1 MSLVLDEVIP
11 TPQQTEILYRQLM
24 IRSNNISHKKIPE
37 LEEHAHFVSHHP
49 YRAWYL
55 VTDDKC
61 VIGNVY
67 VQFDNSIGLNC
78 TVDITKQKISIIL
91 NMIMFKMSPLDAI
104 PSVRHEN
111 YSLNVASS
119 NSLLQ
124 KKLLNLGLVESQR
137 TYTLDKKFIQNK
149 KE

>member
-24 IRSNNISHKKIPE
+24 SRSHNISHEKIPE
-37 LEEHAHFVSHHP
+37 IEEHAHFVSRHP
-49 YRAWYL
+49 YRAWYV
-55 VTDDKC
+55 VTDNKC

-78 TVDITKQKISIIL
+78 TVDITEQKISIIL
-91 NMIMFKMSPLDAI
+91 NMIMSKLSPLDAI
-104 PSVRHEN
+104 PSVRYEN

-119 NSLLQ
+119 NGLLQ
-124 KKLLNLGLVESQR
+124 KKLSNLGLVETQR
-137 TYTLDKKFIQNK
+137 TYVLDKKIIQNK